1 MTVNLGLYV
10 SLEDYGALA
19 GPDWP
24 TYEEYI
30 NNISA
35 QNPEIQQEINGYTKM
50 FLKDGI
56 KFPIKTKTA
65 CQSKWA
71 WSTIFLNQL
80 STASCHRVDP
90 VPFSIEEFD
99 NFHNLPKKLEDRR
112 LMLRGEW
119 PTGGCEYCKNIED
132 AGGWSDRQHNLDIR
146 GLTPPELETNLTA
159 V

>member
-65 CQSKWA
+65 CNPSLY
-71 WSTIFLNQL
+71 IFILYTL
-80 STASCHRVDP
+80 CVR
-90 VPFSIEEFD
+90 
-99 NFHNLPKKLEDRR
+99 
-112 LMLRGEW
+112 
-119 PTGGCEYCKNIED
+119 
-132 AGGWSDRQHNLDIR
+132 
-146 GLTPPELETNLTA
+146 
-159 V
+159 